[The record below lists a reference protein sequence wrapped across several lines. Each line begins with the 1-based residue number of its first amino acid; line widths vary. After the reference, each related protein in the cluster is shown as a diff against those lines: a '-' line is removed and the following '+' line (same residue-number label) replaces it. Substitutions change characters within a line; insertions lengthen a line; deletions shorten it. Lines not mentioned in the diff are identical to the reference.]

1 LKSKIDRGIYDSA
14 AVSQLKALLFDVFG
28 TVVDWRSSLITELS
42 AFGYAGAFGRIGR
55 SWSMNGERATIPLN
69 GSRSQRRAILDD
81 SGRATSAKLGKLGSK
96 PQISEISRPC
106 FRLRRQFSSRVFFTN
121 VHIPPEKI
129 APNALF
135 PGQGLLG
142 RFHQRLGKIVDVP
155 VHDERGDRV
164 I

>member
-1 LKSKIDRGIYDSA
+1 MASG
-14 AVSQLKALLFDVFG
+14 LL
-28 TVVDWRSSLITELS
+28 
-42 AFGYAGAFGRIGR
+42 
-55 SWSMNGERATIPLN
+55 PLN

-96 PQISEISRPC
+96 PQDWQSPQISEISRPC

-129 APNALF
+129 CADALF